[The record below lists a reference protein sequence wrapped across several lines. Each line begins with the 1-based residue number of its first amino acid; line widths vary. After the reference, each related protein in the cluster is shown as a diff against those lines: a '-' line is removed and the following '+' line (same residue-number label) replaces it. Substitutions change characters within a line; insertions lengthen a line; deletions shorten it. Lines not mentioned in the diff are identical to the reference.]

1 MKGRVKQGLMLD
13 VLGSTIWLDG
23 CTTLATMFGGVKAP
37 ERVQGLSYLAI
48 SRLGALEGSCLVLS
62 EHYEDGTSLLEEELA
77 EHIEACEK
85 TIEGVHRELNQR
97 VKDVEQEAISASV
110 QQDYEYFAAQQRQR
124 QQIRQEEWRKAEE
137 ERQRAAV
144 LKAQLQEAE
153 RKVAERQQ
161 ELQEKLSHTNVM
173 QALEKIDDK
182 PIAHH
187 VNQPSQAR
195 LKEFLACVELA
206 YPNQGYEVKRSSKQ
220 LTIVVKQAKL
230 PRGDFPIAMA
240 FNEYPDYW
248 RMTHLKVADI
258 EARSDTDR
266 FVLSQNLTA
275 ESCPRDGGLF

>member
-1 MKGRVKQGLMLD
+1 MKGKAKQGLMLA
-13 VLGSTIWLDG
+13 VLGATVGLAG
-23 CTTLATMFGGVKAP
+23 CTTIATVFGGVKAP

-62 EHYEDGTSLLEEELA
+62 EHYEDGSSLLEEELA
-77 EHIEACEK
+77 EHVEACEK
-85 TIEGVHRELNQR
+85 TIEGAHKELNQR

-110 QQDYEYFAAQQRQR
+110 QQDYEHFAAQQRQR
-124 QQIRQEEWRKAEE
+124 QQLKQEEWRKAEE
-137 ERQRAAV
+137 ERQRAAM
-144 LKAQLQEAE
+144 LKAQLEEAE
-153 RKVAERQQ
+153 RNVAQRQQ
-161 ELQEKLSHTNVM
+161 ELQEKLADTAAL
-173 QALEKIDDK
+173 QALSKVADK

-187 VNQPSQAR
+187 VNQPSQAY

-206 YPNQGYEVKRSSKQ
+206 YPNQGYDVKRSGKQ
-220 LTIVVKQAKL
+220 LSIVVKKAKL